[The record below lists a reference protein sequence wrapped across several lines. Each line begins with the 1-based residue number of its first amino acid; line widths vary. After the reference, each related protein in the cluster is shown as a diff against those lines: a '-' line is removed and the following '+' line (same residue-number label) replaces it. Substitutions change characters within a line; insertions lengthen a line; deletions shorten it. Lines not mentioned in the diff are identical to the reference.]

1 MWAGLRAYSSELEHR
16 LLEKKSDFESRLE
29 GCLTRPYDTGEDK
42 PLFINGLSPPHLFNP
57 VHLGIDKSF
66 QNIESFK
73 HPPPNLP
80 AQPHS
85 LKFVSVHVLTLPA
98 RVTSP
103 DSQHS

>member
-1 MWAGLRAYSSELEHR
+1 MWAGLRAYSLELEHR

-66 QNIESFK
+66 QNIESF
-73 HPPPNLP
+73 N
-80 AQPHS
+80 
-85 LKFVSVHVLTLPA
+85 
-98 RVTSP
+98 
-103 DSQHS
+103 